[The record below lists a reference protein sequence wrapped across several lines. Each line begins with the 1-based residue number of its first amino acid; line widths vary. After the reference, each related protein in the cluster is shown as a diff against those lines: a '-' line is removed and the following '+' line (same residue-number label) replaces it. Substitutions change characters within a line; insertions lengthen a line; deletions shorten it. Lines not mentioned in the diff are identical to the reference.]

1 MAISYSNNFRSIPL
15 ECPKENQALRQDKKD
30 RQRKKAQREAN
41 SETPER
47 TFDLFELRTEL
58 ATVCMTNLTE
68 REYEVVELCFLKG
81 YKDKAAATELSL
93 SVAQV
98 QLLLLRATSKLRVG
112 VLDSPVLRYWVVVR

>member
-1 MAISYSNNFRSIPL
+1 M
-15 ECPKENQALRQDKKD
+15 RQDKKD